1 MNYKE
6 IAQDLLVNLGGKENI
21 VSIDNCAT
29 RLRLEVKD
37 ATLVNDK
44 LVRSVAPG
52 IVKPSKTDVQ
62 VIIGPYVEFVATELK
77 KLN

>member
-1 MNYKE
+1 M
-6 IAQDLLVNLGGKENI
+6 
-21 VSIDNCAT
+21 
-29 RLRLEVKD
+29 KD